1 MAIDITKYV
10 SIVSGVGGASIVVQ
24 RSFGGRI
31 YTENAAIKT
40 DIYKEFTNLADV
52 GTYFGTTS
60 EEYARASLYF
70 GWVSKSITQN
80 KKLQFYYWDS
90 ANDTLTA
97 VLTASV
103 DKSND
108 FGSFLFIPATALT
121 LTQVEEIATWNAAQN
136 VMYMYCEFTTAA
148 NAATWGAALKGYA
161 GLALT
166 LQVTGEYQ
174 EMIPMIILGATNYD
188 AINGTQNYMFQ
199 QFPTLTAS
207 VKDTPTSNT
216 YDALRVNYIGQTQ
229 TAGQTLAF
237 YQRGDLMG
245 GATSPI
251 AMNIY
256 ANEMWLKDA
265 MSSSILGLL
274 LALSKVSANTQ
285 GKAQLLSIIQSNIN
299 TAVKNGTISVGKTL
313 TTTQQLYITNLTA
326 NDKAWHQVQ
335 SIGYYVMCD
344 IQSYVASSGSTEYK
358 AVYTLVYAKDDTV
371 RAVDGT
377 HILV

>member
-1 MAIDITKYV
+1 MAINITKYV
-10 SIVSGVGGASIVVQ
+10 NIVSGVGGAAQVAM

-40 DIYKEFTNLADV
+40 DIYKEFTTLADV

-60 EEYARASLYF
+60 EEYARAALYF
-70 GWVSKSITQN
+70 SWISKNITQN

-97 VLTASV
+97 TMDASV

-108 FGSFLFIPATALT
+108 FGSFLYIPATAFT
-121 LTQVEEIATWNAAQN
+121 LTQVEELATWTAAQN
-136 VMYMYCEFTTAA
+136 VMFMYCEFTTAA

-166 LQVTGEYQ
+166 LQETGEYH
-174 EMIPMIILGATNYD
+174 EMIPMVILGATNYS
-188 AINGTQNYMFQ
+188 AVNGTQNYMFQ

-216 YDALRVNYIGQTQ
+216 YDALRVNYYGQTQ

-245 GATSPI
+245 GATDPI
-251 AMNIY
+251 GMNIF

-265 MSSSILGLL
+265 ISSNILNLL
-274 LALSKVSANTQ
+274 LSLSKVSANKQ
-285 GKAQLLSIIQSNIN
+285 GKGQLLSVIQANIDE
-299 TAVKNGTISVGKTL
+299 ALKNGTISAGKTL
-313 TTTQQLYITNLTA
+313 TVDQQLYITNMTN

-344 IQSYVASSGSTEYK
+344 IQSYVASSGTTEYK
-358 AVYTLVYAKDDTV
+358 AVYTLIYSKDDTI

-377 HILV
+377 DVLI